1 MIDSVKP
8 SSESSSTHVVV
19 EAPSTANER
28 SVVQFNQALSGDTG
42 QSNTGGGSR
51 DENADADNKTPVTA
65 AAPATAAP
73 VNATPRPAIPP
84 DLNTPEGFS
93 RWRDE
98 RLQLT
103 GKSAL
108 DDKDFQALAARS
120 VDNLTQKMSREDY
133 SMTGADHA
141 AMTVRTAHD
150 NALDSGFIT
159 PAYNG
164 KQFLEQLPDAYYHAL
179 LPATGEQLKVGEM
192 QALITE
198 YAQLQPQ
205 HQDPAAKARLDVIN
219 QQLEPYREAYS
230 YREPYFDSTSDSP
243 AWITAQRQ
251 NYRFEGS
258 RADFRAAV
266 GKDMT
271 ITQQQTHR
279 VSGGELLNAIAEN
292 TRYGHVAGAD
302 NNKNG
307 AFDPTKDRR
316 GLSGFVSGFIEN
328 VIENPVIRAV
338 AQVAQFTPLAPVAT
352 AFNTVAAIH
361 DTVQAVEDGNISNA
375 LSSAAGV
382 AVGAGKIT
390 GSATITNTAGSLR
403 DASTL
408 ASIIEDP
415 KKAALDYASGKVATY
430 VGHGDNGKSPFG
442 DAKPLAHGITQ
453 GAIQELRGGEFRSG
467 FAGAMATPLA
477 NSLSETLGMTGR
489 SSLATQ
495 QRMMLAGVAGGIAA
509 ELVGGD
515 FQEGMASARFVTFFN
530 DEASQRLAERAL
542 EKVRYFNSYDEML
555 NHDAGDATVAPF
567 QGSKANIEAT
577 IRRYADSPNGYE
589 TLSNLLESDDY
600 LNIIYEKGEP
610 KGVGSVLYWDGLDR
624 KPSFGFMPADV
635 IFAHEIGHTN
645 AGGGW
650 NDHPGTTLPGPL
662 GNVEHHENTYR
673 TWANLPEREYYKD
686 SSTGVCY
693 SPEGQKMEHCP

>member
-28 SVVQFNQALSGDTG
+28 SVLQFNQALSGENG
-42 QSNTGGGSR
+42 QSNTGGDSH

-65 AAPATAAP
+65 AAPAMAAP
-73 VNATPRPAIPP
+73 VNVTPRSAIPP

-141 AMTVRTAHD
+141 ALTVRTAHD

-179 LPATGEQLKVGEM
+179 VPATGEQLKVGDM

-205 HQDPAAKARLDVIN
+205 HQDPAAKARLDAIN

-361 DTVQAVEDGNISNA
+361 DTVQAVEDGNISKV

-515 FQEGMASARFVTFFN
+515 FQEGMESARFVTFFN
-530 DEASQRLAERAL
+530 DEASQRLAELAL
-542 EKVRYFNSYDEML
+542 ENHRQESTDNAENWIFPGEHNYQMQNVVCEKNDYCTAENVRQFLLQEAAFPNQTQPVLDSGVAQQFNVGSL
-555 NHDAGDATVAPF
+555 APF
-567 QGSKANIEAT
+567 GLSGDDHIYSVPTSGGVTNIT
-577 IRRYADSPNGYE
+577 DTDHLLYPGWIIRE
-589 TLSNLLESDDY
+589 VISDDK
-600 LNIIYEKGEP
+600 NISIQ
-610 KGVGSVLYWDGLDR
+610 
-624 KPSFGFMPADV
+624 
-635 IFAHEIGHTN
+635 TT
-645 AGGGW
+645 GGGSGWFGALNNQQKYNVW
-650 NDHPGTTLPGPL
+650 NAVD
-662 GNVEHHENTYR
+662 
-673 TWANLPEREYYKD
+673 
-686 SSTGVCY
+686 
-693 SPEGQKMEHCP
+693 QKITSHFIQSGE